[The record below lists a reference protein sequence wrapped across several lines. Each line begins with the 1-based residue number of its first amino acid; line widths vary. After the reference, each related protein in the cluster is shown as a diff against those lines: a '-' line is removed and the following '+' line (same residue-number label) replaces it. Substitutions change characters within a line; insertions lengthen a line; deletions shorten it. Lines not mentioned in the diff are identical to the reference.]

1 MKEYLLKLSDRVAL
15 TELEM
20 KEAIGKMLN
29 GEAAESEIAA
39 FLMALKMKGEE
50 PEELAGMAK
59 ALMDQAQGF
68 EKKVR
73 HAMDNCGTGGD
84 GASTFNVS
92 TTSAFVIAGAGVKV
106 AKHGNRSIS
115 SKTGS
120 ADVLEHLGIR
130 LDIPP
135 AVSRRIIDELG
146 ISFLFAPHVH
156 PKLKQ
161 ITTVRRQLKIPTA
174 FNLIGPL
181 SNPID
186 LDYQLVGV
194 YKSEFIPLF
203 AKTLRVLGRKRAIVI
218 NGKGSLDEASLE
230 GENNLAIVEEGD
242 IKYLKFTPE
251 EAGLESFS
259 NSEIKGGS
267 AGENAK
273 ILLNVLLGKKGPF
286 RETVLL
292 NAGLGIYAAR
302 CSESIIEGIELARR
316 SIDTGAAYSKL
327 EGLRDFSAQIRK
339 EAI

>member
-1 MKEYLLKLSDRVAL
+1 MREYLLQLSERISL
-15 TELEM
+15 TEEEM
-20 KEAIGKMLN
+20 KDAIGKMLN
-29 GEAAESEIAA
+29 GEVEETEIAA
-39 FLMALKMKGEE
+39 FLMALKMKGEA
-50 PEELAGMAK
+50 PDELAGIAK
-59 ALMDQAQGF
+59 ALKENAFGF
-68 EKKVR
+68 GKKVR
-73 HAMDNCGTGGD
+73 NAMDNCGTGGD

-106 AKHGNRSIS
+106 AKHGNRSIT

-120 ADVLEHLGIR
+120 ADVLEHLGVH

-135 AVSRRIIDELG
+135 AVSEEILEELG

-156 PKLKQ
+156 PKLKK
-161 ITTVRRQLKIPTA
+161 IMAVRKQMKIPTA

-181 SNPID
+181 SNPVD

-194 YKSEFIPLF
+194 YKPEFIPLF
-203 AKTLRVLGRKRAIVI
+203 AKTLKVLGRKRAIVI

-230 GENNLAIVEEGD
+230 GENNLAIIEDGD
-242 IKYLKFTPE
+242 IKYLKFTSE

-273 ILLNVLLGKKGPF
+273 ILLDVLHGKKGPF

-292 NAGLGIYAAR
+292 NAGLGIFAAR
-302 CSESIIEGIELARR
+302 SSESIIEGIELARR
-316 SIDTGAAYSKL
+316 SIDSGAAYKKL
-327 EGLRDFSAQIRK
+327 EGLKDFSARIRK

>member
-1 MKEYLLKLSDRVAL
+1 MKEYLLQLSERISL
-15 TELEM
+15 TEEEM
-20 KEAIGKMLN
+20 KDAIGKMLN
-29 GEAAESEIAA
+29 EEAEETEIAA

-59 ALMDQAQGF
+59 ALKENAFGF
-68 EKKVR
+68 GKKLR
-73 HAMDNCGTGGD
+73 NAMDNCGTGGD

-106 AKHGNRSIS
+106 AKHGNRSVS

-120 ADVLEHLGIR
+120 ADVLEHLGIH
-130 LDIPP
+130 LDIPV
-135 AVSRRIIDELG
+135 AASEEILNGLG

-156 PKLKQ
+156 PKLKK
-161 ITTVRRQLKIPTA
+161 IMAVRKQLKIPTA

-186 LDYQLVGV
+186 LEYQLVGV
-194 YKSEFIPLF
+194 YKPEFIPLF
-203 AKTLRVLGRKRAIVI
+203 AKTLKVLGRKRAIVI

-230 GENNLAIVEEGD
+230 GENNLAIIEDGE
-242 IKYLKFTPE
+242 IKYFKFTPE
-251 EAGLESFS
+251 EVGLKQIN

-273 ILLNVLLGKKGPF
+273 ILLDVLLGKKGPF

-292 NAGLGIYAAR
+292 NAGLGIYAAMR
-302 CSESIIEGIELARR
+302 SESLIEGIDMARK
-316 SIDTGAAYSKL
+316 SIDSGAAYKKL
-327 EGLRDFSAQIRK
+327 EGLRDFSTKMQK